1 MIYLLLS
8 PTIQKILS
16 DSLDMAYTEVTS
28 LMQTLQRLMQ
38 LHPKSRKK
46 TESLLQ
52 KVSLLQSFFDDSR
65 KDHEDIKFLEGII
78 RDVSCKA
85 EDIVEEIMFEY
96 SSSSCLKKNATKF
109 VGVHRLVFRKI
120 DESAIT
126 SVYNDI
132 CCIKGR
138 STPSSSRD
146 VTQSL
151 SSQKDHVVVGLYDDF
166 LRIADKLTGY
176 PDKLDVVVIFGMGGI
191 GKTTLAK
198 RIYHDKLIEEHFYV
212 RAWITVSERYK
223 VRNMLLDLLV
233 CTSKVAFIMDEMEN
247 EELGERLYKSLKGQR
262 YLIVMDDV
270 WYTEAW
276 DDVRR
281 YFPNDNNGSR
291 VMVTS
296 RIMKVAR
303 YINPLNPPH
312 QMRFLTVEESWK
324 LLQKK
329 IFGLDDPSCC
339 DDEMERIGME
349 ISKKC
354 KGLPLA
360 IVMVAGI
367 LSKESATASKWS
379 DIAENI
385 HSSFVTEESR
395 PFLDILALSYNHLP
409 RHLKACFLYMG
420 AFPEDVE
427 VPVWR
432 LIRLWIAEG
441 FIKLESPKTLEFV
454 GQEYL
459 QELID
464 RSLIIVSKRSYDNR
478 VKTCSIHDIL
488 RNFCQEEAK
497 QEKLLHVVRRL
508 EPHFPQGVHRRL
520 HFHSDIFAYS
530 SYTYSNPYVRS
541 FLSSKACS
549 VLEDSYFGCMGFKLL
564 RVLDVVNYSFYGFPI
579 HVIKLVHLR
588 YLALS
593 INSELPRS
601 ISKLKS
607 LQTLIIYWGTKE
619 MRILPLELW
628 KMPILRHIHVKGDV
642 LLFGSPIDD
651 HHSKRNFRV
660 LENLQTLCTITI
672 STINFSHRLIAT
684 LPNLKTLA
692 SNLVTG
698 GNHDVD
704 WLGSCLNNLHQMY
717 SLETLKLLFNL
728 PMKNPLPHNSIQR
741 WNAFPPNLKNLTLS
755 CSLLLWQDARVLGN
769 LPNLE
774 VLKLKYFSFQGPEWE
789 TDEEGFHRLKYLLV
803 ESRDLVIWKQAST
816 DSYPFPA
823 LQHLVFRFCNKLK
836 EIPFEIGDIPS
847 LQVIELYSC
856 SPYATRLA
864 RMIQQDQIDSGN
876 SCLEVFIHPA
886 R

>member
-1 MIYLLLS
+1 
-8 PTIQKILS
+8 
-16 DSLDMAYTEVTS
+16 MAYTEVTS
-28 LMQTLQRLMQ
+28 LLQTLQRLKQ
-38 LHPKSRKK
+38 LHPKSGKK
-46 TESLLQ
+46 IESLLQ
-52 KVSLLQSFFDDSR
+52 KVSLLQGFFDDTG
-65 KDHEDIKFLEGII
+65 KDHEDIKCLEGII

-85 EDIVEEIMFEY
+85 EDLVEEIMFEY
-96 SSSSCLKKNATKF
+96 SSSSSLKKNAIKF
-109 VGVHRLVFRKI
+109 LGVNRVLFRKI
-120 DESAIT
+120 KSIEAAIT

-132 CCIKGR
+132 SSIKGR
-138 STPSSSRD
+138 STPSSSVNGCSRD
-146 VTQSL
+146 VTQTL
-151 SSQKDHVVVGLYDDF
+151 SSQKDVVVGLDDDF

-176 PDKLDVVVIFGMGGI
+176 PEKLDVVVIFGMGGI

-198 RIYHDKLIEEHFYV
+198 RIFHDKLIEEHFYV

-223 VRNMLLDLLV
+223 VRNMLLDLLG
-233 CTSKVAFIMDEMEN
+233 CTSKVPFIMDEMEN
-247 EELGERLYKSLKGQR
+247 EKLAELLYKSLKGQR

-281 YFPNDNNGSR
+281 YFPNDKNGSR

-303 YINPLNPPH
+303 FISPFNPPH
-312 QMRFLTVEESWK
+312 QMRFLTVDESWK

-329 IFGLDDPSCC
+329 ILGLDDPSFCC
-339 DDEMERIGME
+339 DYEMERIGMQ
-349 ISKKC
+349 ISKRC

-379 DIAENI
+379 DVAENI

-395 PFLDILALSYNHLP
+395 EFLDILALSYNHLP
-409 RHLKACFLYMG
+409 HHLKACFLYMG

-427 VPVWR
+427 IPVWR
-432 LIRLWIAEG
+432 LIRLWTAEG

-454 GQEYL
+454 AQEYL

-601 ISKLKS
+601 ISKLKN

-619 MRILPLELW
+619 MRILPLEIW

-642 LLFGSPIDD
+642 LLFGSSIAD
-651 HHSKRNFRV
+651 HSKRNFQV
-660 LENLQTLCTITI
+660 LGNLQTLCTITI
-672 STINFSHRLIAT
+672 STINFSHGLVAT

-698 GNHDVD
+698 GNHDAFDVD
-704 WLGSCLNNLHQMY
+704 WLGSCLNNLEQMY

-728 PMKNPLPHNSIQR
+728 PMNSPRPRNSIQR

-755 CSLLLWQDARVLGN
+755 CSFLLWEDARVLGN

-774 VLKLKYFSFQGPEWE
+774 VLKLKDFSFQGPEWE

-803 ESRDLVIWKQAST
+803 ESRDLVVWKQAST
-816 DSYPFPA
+816 DSYPFPV
-823 LQHLVFRFCNKLK
+823 LQHLVLRFCYKLK
-836 EIPFEIGDIPS
+836 EIPYEIGDIPS
-847 LQVIELYSC
+847 LQVIELHSC

-864 RMIQQDQIDSGN
+864 RMIQQEQIDSGN